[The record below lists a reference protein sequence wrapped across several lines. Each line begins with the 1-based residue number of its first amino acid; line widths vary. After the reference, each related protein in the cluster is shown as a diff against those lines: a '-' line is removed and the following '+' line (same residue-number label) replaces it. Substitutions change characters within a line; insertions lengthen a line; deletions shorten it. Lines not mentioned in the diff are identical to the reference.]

1 MFASVTR
8 FGDLPHEAAHLW
20 PDQTAITFREA
31 RLTFAELSEQVDKAS
46 RGLLARG
53 VRKGDIVGI

>member
-1 MFASVTR
+1 
-8 FGDLPHEAAHLW
+8 LW